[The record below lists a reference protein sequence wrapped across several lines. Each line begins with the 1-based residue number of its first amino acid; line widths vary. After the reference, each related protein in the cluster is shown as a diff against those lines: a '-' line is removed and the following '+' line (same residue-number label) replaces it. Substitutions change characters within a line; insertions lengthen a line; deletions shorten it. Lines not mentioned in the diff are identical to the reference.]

1 MKRTTV
7 PMGALVVAVLALMA
21 VAGAA
26 DARVSSKV
34 RGKLAGAKAPLSQ
47 LQQVSA
53 RKGLK
58 ATFYRVRQE
67 VEGLPVIDSEA
78 LVADVPGRGQRLV
91 GGRGGARGRPP
102 GGHGPVDGTRGAV
115 RPPPAATLSAR
126 KAESIARGRV
136 SAKRVIY
143 GPRSS

>member
-1 MKRTTV
+1 MKRSTAS
-7 PMGALVVAVLALMA
+7 MGALAVAILTLLAA
-21 VAGAA
+21 AGAA

-34 RGKLAGAKAPLSQ
+34 RGKLAGARAPLSQ

-78 LVADVPGRGQRLV
+78 LVADVPGRGQRL
-91 GGRGGARGRPP
+91 G
-102 GGHGPVDGTRGAV
+102 DGTRGAG
-115 RPPPAATLSAR
+115 RTPPAATLSAR

-143 GPRSS
+143 GPRSSKAILVGPGGPRI